1 MKILIVEDEKRL
13 HEVLINRLK
22 KDGYQVEGCYDGND
36 AWKWIKEKSFDLILL
51 DIMLPGLDGILIL
64 TNMRK
69 NGYQTPVLFLTAKD
83 AIEDRVRGLDL
94 GANDYLVKP
103 FAYEELLARIRVLM
117 RNQKPE
123 SQDFFTLGD
132 LTMDCSR
139 HVVIRSGREIVLSGK
154 EFALLEY
161 LIRNKGIVLS
171 KDSIAQQL
179 WDYDYDGD
187 DNIIK
192 VYIRYLRRKIDDDFE
207 VKLIH
212 TVRNYGYVLREEE

>member
-1 MKILIVEDEKRL
+1 MAINGDFYGAQNSGYVIRNGVLYRETMRSESQEDLVIYKEAKMKILIVEDGKRL

-22 KDGYQVEGCYDGND
+22 KDRYQVEGCYDGND
-36 AWKWIKEKSFDLILL
+36 AWKWIKE
-51 DIMLPGLDGILIL
+51 
-64 TNMRK
+64 
-69 NGYQTPVLFLTAKD
+69 
-83 AIEDRVRGLDL
+83 
-94 GANDYLVKP
+94 KP

>member
-1 MKILIVEDEKRL
+1 
-13 HEVLINRLK
+13 
-22 KDGYQVEGCYDGND
+22 
-36 AWKWIKEKSFDLILL
+36 
-51 DIMLPGLDGILIL
+51 
-64 TNMRK
+64 
-69 NGYQTPVLFLTAKD
+69 
-83 AIEDRVRGLDL
+83 
-94 GANDYLVKP
+94 
-103 FAYEELLARIRVLM
+103 
-117 RNQKPE
+117 
-123 SQDFFTLGD
+123 
-132 LTMDCSR
+132 MDCSR

-212 TVRNYGYVLREEE
+212 TVRNYVYVLREEE